1 MTVLDLKADTV
12 ATDIAD
18 NIDIIVIADVRE
30 AYTPD
35 EIAKIQRFIARGG
48 NMIIACEP
56 RRQPLMNPLV
66 ENLGVTFMPGV
77 VVEETEG
84 YAPNQLFVNPT
95 ETAVAENKGY
105 YRMASFGSK
114 LSMPDAVQLVLN
126 DSCGFKSSVLFATTP
141 NAWNELQTTD
151 FIDDKPVINQETGE
165 KAGTI
170 PLVVCLTRQVG
181 DKEQRIYVCG
191 DADCMANSELTT
203 NRNDLSTSNF
213 TLITEAFRELS
224 YNQFPIS
231 DERPHPYDDKM
242 SISGQG
248 ALIFVRILFMGVIP
262 VGLLVG
268 YIMTWWRRRK
278 K

>member
-1 MTVLDLKADTV
+1 M
-12 ATDIAD
+12 
-18 NIDIIVIADVRE
+18 
-30 AYTPD
+30 
-35 EIAKIQRFIARGG
+35 
-48 NMIIACEP
+48 
-56 RRQPLMNPLV
+56 
-66 ENLGVTFMPGV
+66 
-77 VVEETEG
+77 
-84 YAPNQLFVNPT
+84 LF
-95 ETAVAENKGY
+95 
-105 YRMASFGSK
+105 RS
-114 LSMPDAVQLVLN
+114 
-126 DSCGFKSSVLFATTP
+126 
-141 NAWNELQTTD
+141 
-151 FIDDKPVINQETGE
+151 
-165 KAGTI
+165 
-170 PLVVCLTRQVG
+170 VCLTRQVG